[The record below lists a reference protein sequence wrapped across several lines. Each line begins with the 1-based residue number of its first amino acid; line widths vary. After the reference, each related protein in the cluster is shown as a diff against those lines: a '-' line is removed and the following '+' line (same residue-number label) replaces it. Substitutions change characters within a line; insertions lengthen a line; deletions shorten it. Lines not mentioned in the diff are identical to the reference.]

1 MSPKPTK
8 KKTAPEPKAAAKA
21 KVKSVTGKAAPPK
34 ATPPKVGPKA
44 VAKAAS
50 APPAAKPAGATKP
63 AAAKPLSAKSVTAK
77 PVTAKPI
84 TKKAA
89 GKAPAKGSAKARAAE
104 PPAKT
109 KAKVAAKKPVVR
121 TLTKKDFEHFRRML
135 VERKDELT
143 EAYKVAKGDSRREI
157 DNGTEDYID
166 YAVNSYAK
174 EFLLSLSE
182 MDRKQILLV
191 QDALR
196 RIDRGEY
203 GLCLQCG
210 QEILRKRLEVAPWA
224 RHCVRCQELE
234 ERGLLPRYV
243 YSPEG
248 EELHTGALGLEDEE
262 FTHPVARDEEEEEPE
277 EEEEEEED
285 EPTKPVLKDEPED
298 GAIIG
303 GDEEE

>member
-1 MSPKPTK
+1 MSLKTTK
-8 KKTAPEPKAAAKA
+8 KKVAPEPKAAAKPKA
-21 KVKSVTGKAAPPK
+21 KTVAVKAAAPKAATGKAATPKVLPKPALAPVVGK
-34 ATPPKVGPKA
+34 AT
-44 VAKAAS
+44 AK
-50 APPAAKPAGATKP
+50 KP
-63 AAAKPLSAKSVTAK
+63 
-77 PVTAKPI
+77 
-84 TKKAA
+84 AA
-89 GKAPAKGSAKARAAE
+89 GKAAAKAGASAKARAAE
-104 PPAKT
+104 AAANAKI
-109 KAKVAAKKPVVR
+109 KAEKKPVVR
-121 TLTKKDFEHFRRML
+121 TLTRKDFEYFRRIL
-135 VERKDELT
+135 VERQGELT

-196 RIDRGEY
+196 RLDRGEY

-248 EELHTGALGLEDEE
+248 EEMHTGALGLEDEE
-262 FTHPVARDEEEEEPE
+262 FTRPVARGEEDDH

-285 EPTKPVLKDEPED
+285 EEEEPAKAVLKDEPDE
-298 GAIIG
+298 GVVIE

>member
-1 MSPKPTK
+1 MSPKTTK
-8 KKTAPEPKAAAKA
+8 KKVAPEPKVAAKPKA
-21 KVKSVTGKAAPPK
+21 KLATAKAAPAKAAPPK
-34 ATPPKVGPKA
+34 PGPKA
-44 VAKAAS
+44 VAKVA
-50 APPAAKPAGATKP
+50 APPPTGKTTMTKKTAAKPI
-63 AAAKPLSAKSVTAK
+63 AAAKPSAAKPSAAKSSPK
-77 PVTAKPI
+77 
-84 TKKAA
+84 TKIAV
-89 GKAPAKGSAKARAAE
+89 APAKGKAKAE
-104 PPAKT
+104 
-109 KAKVAAKKPVVR
+109 KKPVVVR
-121 TLTKKDFEHFRRML
+121 TLTKKDFEHFRKML
-135 VERKDELT
+135 VERQAELA

-196 RIDRGEY
+196 RIDRSEY

-262 FTHPVARDEEEEEPE
+262 FTHPAAREEEDH
-277 EEEEEEED
+277 EEEEEED
-285 EPTKPVLKDEPED
+285 DEEEPTKAVLKDEPDDAPIPEGD
-298 GAIIG
+298 
-303 GDEEE
+303 DEE